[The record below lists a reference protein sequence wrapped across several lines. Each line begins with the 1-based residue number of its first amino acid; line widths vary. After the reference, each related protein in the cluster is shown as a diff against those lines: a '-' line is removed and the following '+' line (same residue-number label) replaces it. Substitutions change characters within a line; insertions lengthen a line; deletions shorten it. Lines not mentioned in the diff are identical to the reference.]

1 MGGADADLP
10 GIDHV
15 VVVGLMGAGKSTIGR
30 GLAERLGWP
39 WLDSDTEI
47 ERATGQTVREL
58 RDDEGVVAMHAREAD
73 QLRAALATS
82 GPLVESA
89 AASIADSD
97 ACLEALR
104 QPGVAVV
111 WLRVTPAAL
120 AARFAGETHRP
131 SYGDDP
137 ETFLADQMATRGP
150 RFASVDPVIVDE
162 DGRTPD
168 QVTDVALRGLRERA
182 TRD

>member
-1 MGGADADLP
+1 VLP
-10 GIDHV
+10 GIDHI
-15 VVVGLMGAGKSTIGR
+15 VVVGLMGAGKSTVGR
-30 GLAERLGWP
+30 ALAERLGWP

-47 ERATGQTVREL
+47 EHATGQTVREL
-58 RDDEGVVAMHAREAD
+58 RDAEGVDAMHAREAD
-73 QLRAALATS
+73 QLLAALGRD

-89 AASIADSD
+89 AASIADAE
-97 ACLEALR
+97 ACLDALR
-104 QPGVAVV
+104 RPGVAVV

-120 AARFAGETHRP
+120 AARFAGEAHRP

-162 DGRTPD
+162 NGMTPD
-168 QVTDVALRGLRERA
+168 QVTDLALRGLQERVA
-182 TRD
+182 RG